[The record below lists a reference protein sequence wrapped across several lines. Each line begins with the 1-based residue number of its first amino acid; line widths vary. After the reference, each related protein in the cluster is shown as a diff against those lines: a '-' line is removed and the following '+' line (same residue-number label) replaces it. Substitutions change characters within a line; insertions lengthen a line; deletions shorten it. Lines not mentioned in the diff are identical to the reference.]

1 MELANR
7 MKKMQG
13 SQTSA
18 AAAKARTLKEQGVDV
33 ISLAVGEPDFNTPN
47 YILNQVKE
55 DMFAGRGHHYTATS
69 GINALKQAIIDYHAE
84 YDNVKYTLD
93 QVFIADGAKMILY
106 YTFLSLLNEGDEVL
120 IPSPYWVSYVDQ
132 VKMADG
138 VPVIFETSPSDNFR
152 ITPELLDQHVTD
164 KTKMLVL
171 NIPSNPSGAILSDED
186 LHAVAEYCL
195 AHNIL
200 IVADEIY
207 YRLVY
212 NGHKSHSI
220 AAQSPEIKA
229 NAIIINGFS
238 KAYAMTGWRLGY
250 ALADH
255 KYIESFSKLASQINS
270 NPAGI
275 SQYAALAALTG
286 PREEA
291 VEAMRK
297 QFEKRLNAAY
307 KELLTVPGFKLDHK
321 PQGAFYLFPDAS
333 ETAKL
338 CGYDSVTDLAN
349 AFIDEAH
356 VVGVPGVAFG
366 KEDHIRFS
374 YATNEETFAEAMKRI
389 REFVESK
396 TAQ

>member
-1 MELANR
+1 MELADR

-18 AAAKARTLKEQGVDV
+18 AAAKARALKAQGVDV

-55 DMFAGRGHHYTATS
+55 DMFAGRGHHYTETS
-69 GINALKQAIIDYHAE
+69 GITSLKQAIIDYHAE
-84 YDNVKYTLD
+84 YDQVEYQLD

-106 YTFLSLLNEGDEVL
+106 YTFQALLNEGDEVL

-132 VKMADG
+132 VKMAEG
-138 VPVIFETSPSDNFR
+138 VPVIFETSANDNFR
-152 ITPELLDQHVTD
+152 ITPELLDQHVTER
-164 KTKMLVL
+164 TKLLVL
-171 NIPSNPSGAILSDED
+171 NIPSNPSGAILSEED
-186 LHAVAEYCL
+186 LRAVADYCL

-200 IVADEIY
+200 VVADEIY

-212 NGHKSHSI
+212 NGHKSKSI
-220 AAQSPEIKA
+220 AALSPEIKE
-229 NAIIINGFS
+229 NTILINGFS
-238 KAYAMTGWRLGY
+238 KAYAMTGWRVGY
-250 ALADH
+250 ALADA
-255 KYIESFSKLASQINS
+255 KYISAFSKLGSQINS
-270 NPAGI
+270 NPTGV

-286 PREEA
+286 PREKA

-297 QFEKRLNAAY
+297 EFENRLNAAY
-307 KELLTVPGFKLDHK
+307 EEILTVPGFKLAHK

-338 CGYDSVTDLAN
+338 CGFDSVTDLAN

-356 VVGVPGVAFG
+356 VVGVAGVAFG

-374 YATNEETFAEAMKRI
+374 YATNEDKFAEAMKRI

-396 TAQ
+396 MAK